1 LAPRHRL
8 LSVALLL
15 GASALL
21 AERLPWS
28 VYDSSNGLA
37 GDAVRDLLQDSQ
49 GYLWIATSSG
59 LSRFDGREFRNYDR
73 REGLPV
79 PRVETLAETPDGSIW
94 AGTALGLARLAPEAR
109 RGGDLFVVEDLGPGF
124 GRSAIDK
131 LYVGPSGALWAG
143 VSERLAR
150 IFVDLS
156 GAIRVEEIPI
166 PVGAG
171 AVISFAEEA
180 DGTLWIGAAFALLRR
195 SPAGVIERLT
205 IGDPPGEVPFPGIEN
220 ARALAVDAKGRLWGG
235 GNGVLFV
242 WWPGQFGSGIAEP
255 VLSRARIARFG
266 GDLPEAP
273 GEVVVYGEAEGLP
286 SPFVNETVIGRDS
299 TWVVT
304 RKGVLVIGAG
314 GSRTITTEQGL
325 VEALETSAVEDRD
338 GSLWLGSES
347 RGISRLGRSGFVT
360 YDEADGLVG
369 DRVSAVLES
378 PPGRLFAVTWSRD
391 LHRFDQGR
399 FESITPRTGLP
410 ANNGGWGWNQ
420 TFLWDRKGR
429 LWIPTGRG
437 LFRFAPLDDVDRLR
451 TATPERG
458 WKVGNGLPGNDV
470 FRLFEDRHGDIWVA
484 TISFPCLTRFVG
496 GETPV
501 PVPGLAGHESMEGSP
516 TAFAEDRGGNLW
528 VGFYVGHLARYD
540 GESWRFFDERDGM
553 PSGFVG
559 DLHVDREGNL
569 WAATQG
575 GGLVRVER
583 PESESPRFVRYTTR
597 EGLTTD
603 SVRCVTED
611 AVGRILIGTSRGID
625 RLDPATGGVRS
636 FSTEDG
642 LPNNLVYVC
651 HAASDGALW
660 FGTLHGLARYQP
672 PPEESERPP
681 RVLITGVAVAGEPVA
696 LPDRGVETL
705 GELILTP
712 RQRSLRVD
720 FVGVSLALGKDVQ
733 YQHRV
738 LGASE
743 EWSAP
748 SPERGV
754 QLAALAAGS
763 YRFEVRAVTRAGG
776 LGANVAA
783 LELRV
788 LPPLWRRAWFVG
800 LVLALLAAAVWF
812 AVRVRVLRL
821 LAVERARS
829 RIASDLHDDVGS
841 SVSRIGLLG
850 ELARRRLRDE
860 PAAAEE
866 ILGQIG
872 QEASELAEATSDIV
886 WSIDPR
892 RDDLG
897 SLVVRLRR
905 FAADLLEAKEIDLTF
920 DAPADAAAL
929 TLRPEVRRAL
939 FLTLKEAVNNVA
951 KHSGAAEARVRIELA
966 GSELLAEVVDDGRG
980 IDPTRAEEAA
990 AEGRHGLGG
999 MISRAA
1005 GAGGSARIEPAA
1017 GGGTRVELRFP
1028 AGRSARSG
1036 SHEDAVRGRRPG

>member
-1 LAPRHRL
+1 LASRHRL
-8 LSVALLL
+8 FGVALLL

-59 LSRFDGREFRNYDR
+59 LSRFDGRVFRNYDR

-79 PRVETLAETPDGSIW
+79 PRVDALAETPDGSIW

-109 RGGDLFVVEDLGPGF
+109 RGGGLFEVQDLGPAF
-124 GRSAIDK
+124 GRAAVDQ
-131 LYVGPSGALWAG
+131 LHVGPSGELWAG
-143 VSERLAR
+143 ISRRLAR
-150 IFVDLS
+150 IELDPS
-156 GAIRVEEIPI
+156 GAIDLEEIPL
-166 PVGAG
+166 PDDVG
-171 AVISFAEEA
+171 AVISLAEQT
-180 DGTLWIGAAFALLRR
+180 DGTLWIGAALALLRR
-195 SPAGVIERLT
+195 SPEGTIERLT
-205 IGDPPGEVPFPGIEN
+205 LGDPPGIAPFPGIEN

-235 GNGVLFV
+235 GNGVLFA
-242 WWPGQFGSGIAEP
+242 WWPAGSGDGMGEP
-255 VLSRARIARFG
+255 ILPRARAARFG
-266 GDLPEAP
+266 GDLPETP

-286 SPFVNETVIGRDS
+286 SPFINQIVLGRDS

-304 RKGVLVIGAG
+304 REGVLAIGAE
-314 GSRTITTEQGL
+314 GSRTITTDQGL
-325 VEALETSAVEDRD
+325 VEALETSAIEDRD

-347 RGISRLGRSGFVT
+347 RGVSRLGRSGFVT
-360 YDEADGLVG
+360 YGEADGLTG
-369 DRVSAVLES
+369 DRISALFES

-391 LHRFDQGR
+391 LHLFERGR
-399 FESITPRTGLP
+399 FVPITPRSRAL
-410 ANNGGWGWNQ
+410 ANPGGWGWNQ
-420 TFLWDRKGR
+420 TFLRDRNGR
-429 LWIPTGRG
+429 LWVPTGRG
-437 LFRFAPLDDVDRLR
+437 LFRFAAVDRIENLR
-451 TATPERG
+451 EAPPERAWRQG
-458 WKVGNGLPGNDV
+458 EGLPGNDV
-470 FRLFEDRHGDIWVA
+470 FRLFEDRRGDVWVS
-484 TISFPCLTRFVG
+484 TISQPCVTRLEG
-496 GETPV
+496 GETPM
-501 PVPGLAGHESMEGSP
+501 PVPGLAGRETIEGAP
-516 TAFAEDRGGNLW
+516 TAFAEDRAGNLW
-528 VGFYVGHLARYD
+528 VGFYGGHLARHD
-540 GESWRFFDERDGM
+540 GETWRIFDEGDGV
-553 PSGFVG
+553 PPGFVG
-559 DLHVDREGNL
+559 DLHLDRTGNV

-575 GGLVRVER
+575 GGLVRIEH

-603 SVRCVTED
+603 SLRCVTED
-611 AVGRILIGTSRGID
+611 EEGRILIGTSRGID
-625 RLDPATGGVRS
+625 RLDPGTGGVRS

-642 LPNNLVYVC
+642 LPNNLVFVC

-681 RVLITGVAVAGEPVA
+681 RVLITAVAVAGEPVP

-705 GELILTP
+705 GELVLTP

-720 FVGVSLALGKDVQ
+720 FVGVSLALGRDVR

-754 QLAALAAGS
+754 QLAALAPGR
-763 YRFEVRAVTRAGG
+763 YRFEVRAVTRDGG

-783 LELRV
+783 LDLRV
-788 LPPLWRRAWFVG
+788 LPPFWRRAWF
-800 LVLALLAAAVWF
+800 LALLALALAAAAWL
-812 AVRVRVLRL
+812 AVRVRIARL

-860 PAAAEE
+860 PEAAES

-905 FAADLLEAKEIDLTF
+905 FAADLLEAKEIGLAF
-920 DAPADAAAL
+920 EAPAEASAVSL
-929 TLRPEVRRAL
+929 PPEIRRAL
-939 FLTLKEAVNNVA
+939 YLTLKEAIHNVA
-951 KHSGAAEARVRIELA
+951 KHSGATRARVRIEA
-966 GSELLAEVVDDGRG
+966 GGGELRAEVSDDGRG
-980 IDPTRAEEAA
+980 IDPARAEQAA

-999 MISRAA
+999 MIARAA
-1005 GAGGSARIEPAA
+1005 GAGGAASIEAAA
-1017 GGGTRVELRFP
+1017 GGGTVVRLRFP
-1028 AGRSARSG
+1028 AGRRPRPG
-1036 SHEDAVRGRRPG
+1036 SHGNAVRGGGPG